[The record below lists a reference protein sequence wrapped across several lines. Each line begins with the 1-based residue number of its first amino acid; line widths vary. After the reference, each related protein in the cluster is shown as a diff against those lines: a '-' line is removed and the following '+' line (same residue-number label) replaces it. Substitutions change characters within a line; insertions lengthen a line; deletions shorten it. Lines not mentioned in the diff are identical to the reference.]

1 MQKII
6 QPRYVKVR
14 NINCNSLLSWKWAVY
29 DSMLIGVLA
38 AGVLFNIH

>member
-6 QPRYVKVR
+6 QSRYVKVR

-29 DSMLIGVLA
+29 DSMLIGVLVS
-38 AGVLFNIH
+38 GVLFNIH